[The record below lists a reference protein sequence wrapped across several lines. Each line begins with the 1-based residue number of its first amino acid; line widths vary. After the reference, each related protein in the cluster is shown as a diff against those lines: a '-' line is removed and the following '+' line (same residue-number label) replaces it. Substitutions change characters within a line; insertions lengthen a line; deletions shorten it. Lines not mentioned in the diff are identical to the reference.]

1 MGFFDFDKCRAARAT
16 LTARETIATLDHMEE
31 FFNNGKNWKK
41 GVYSAA
47 DGARCLVGAA
57 DYAKVSKVDDAK
69 YWLRQAIAERSPNW
83 TIEQYNDN
91 ADDYSEI
98 VAVIRR
104 AKEMALEAAQLPA
117 VRAAAALPAPP
128 VAELLPPGPRWPVPA
143 RASVP
148 ASAPRPVPAVI
159 DVTPMPAP
167 RQVATMPPAPPRGRG
182 RRNLFWEILSD

>member
-1 MGFFDFDKCRAARAT
+1 VGFFDNCRAARAT
-16 LTARETIATLDHMEE
+16 LTAPETIATLDHMEE

-104 AKEMALEAAQLPA
+104 AKEMALGPHSCPRCVRPCLPLVQTARRSSLCVRPLHGPLRQSPKA
-117 VRAAAALPAPP
+117 VQRCGMTRSLSR
-128 VAELLPPGPRWPVPA
+128 LSTPA
-143 RASVP
+143 RA
-148 ASAPRPVPAVI
+148 AR
-159 DVTPMPAP
+159 
-167 RQVATMPPAPPRGRG
+167 
-182 RRNLFWEILSD
+182 